1 MHNPLLY
8 NTKKNEI
15 LVFKD
20 IIIEYIKMT
29 IKKEDYIDYINV
41 AELELKDLPK
51 DINVSTMSATCKLST
66 AINIDNIENYL
77 LLNPNDIIT
86 IKINNDKIKTLETI
100 KTKTKRKKKA
110 ETTSVNLKNRF
121 YNQIT
126 VIVRVS
132 EGNCKGLKSEILNEP
147 YQSKH
152 DKLSLKSEILNEPY
166 QSKHDKLSLKSE
178 ILNEPKINMKLFQNG
193 SIQMSGCKSI
203 RNINIALNKL
213 INRLS
218 EIKGKI
224 ENNKIVEKKFVENSD
239 NITIKNFKVNMINS
253 NYKININIDRYK
265 LYTLL
270 NMKKIKCTFE
280 PCIRACVIVKYVP
293 PENNIDLKT
302 ISIFIFQKGNI
313 IITGSRSKSH
323 IMSAYEYIN
332 NILNTHINDISKQN
346 DTDDDEIL
354 NLYSNIVKEAKLG
367 LIKLKTEDYEN
378 IMLDK

>member
-1 MHNPLLY
+1 M
-8 NTKKNEI
+8 
-15 LVFKD
+15 
-20 IIIEYIKMT
+20 
-29 IKKEDYIDYINV
+29 
-41 AELELKDLPK
+41 
-51 DINVSTMSATCKLST
+51 
-66 AINIDNIENYL
+66 
-77 LLNPNDIIT
+77 
-86 IKINNDKIKTLETI
+86 
-100 KTKTKRKKKA
+100 
-110 ETTSVNLKNRF
+110 
-121 YNQIT
+121 
-126 VIVRVS
+126 
-132 EGNCKGLKSEILNEP
+132 
-147 YQSKH
+147 
-152 DKLSLKSEILNEPY
+152 NEPY

>member
-1 MHNPLLY
+1 
-8 NTKKNEI
+8 
-15 LVFKD
+15 
-20 IIIEYIKMT
+20 MT

-86 IKINNDKIKTLETI
+86 IKINNDKIKTLETL

-132 EGNCKGLKSEILNEP
+132 EGNCK
-147 YQSKH
+147 
-152 DKLSLKSEILNEPY
+152 SLKSEILNEPY

>member
-1 MHNPLLY
+1 
-8 NTKKNEI
+8 
-15 LVFKD
+15 
-20 IIIEYIKMT
+20 MT

-41 AELELKDLPK
+41 SELELKDLPK

-66 AINIDNIENYL
+66 PVNIDNIENYL
-77 LLNPNDIIT
+77 LLNSNDIIT
-86 IKINNDKIKTLETI
+86 VKINNDKIKTLEI
-100 KTKTKRKKKA
+100 LKTKTKRKKKI
-110 ETTSVNLKNRF
+110 ESITTTNLKNRF

-126 VIVRVS
+126 VIVRVT
-132 EGNCKGLKSEILNEP
+132 EGNCKGLSE
-147 YQSKH
+147 
-152 DKLSLKSEILNEPY
+152 
-166 QSKHDKLSLKSE
+166 
-178 ILNEPKINMKLFQNG
+178 EPKINMKLFQNG

-203 RNINIALNKL
+203 KNINIALNKL
-213 INRLS
+213 IIRLS

-224 ENNKIVEKKFVENSD
+224 ENNKIIEKKFVENND

-280 PCIRACVIVKYVP
+280 PCIRACVIVKYIP

-346 DTDDDEIL
+346 DNDDDEIL
-354 NLYSNIVKEAKLG
+354 SLYSNIVKEAKLG

>member
-1 MHNPLLY
+1 
-8 NTKKNEI
+8 
-15 LVFKD
+15 
-20 IIIEYIKMT
+20 MT

-132 EGNCKGLKSEILNEP
+132 EGNCKSLKSEILNEP

>member
-8 NTKKNEI
+8 DTKKNENI
-15 LVFKD
+15 VFKD

-41 AELELKDLPK
+41 SELELKDLPK

-66 AINIDNIENYL
+66 PVNIDNIENYL
-77 LLNPNDIIT
+77 LLNSNDIIT
-86 IKINNDKIKTLETI
+86 VKINNDKIKTLETL
-100 KTKTKRKKKA
+100 KTKTKRKKKI
-110 ETTSVNLKNRF
+110 ESITTTNLKNRF

-126 VIVRVS
+126 VIVRVT
-132 EGNCKGLKSEILNEP
+132 EGNCKSLSE
-147 YQSKH
+147 
-152 DKLSLKSEILNEPY
+152 
-166 QSKHDKLSLKSE
+166 
-178 ILNEPKINMKLFQNG
+178 EPKINMKLFQNG

-203 RNINIALNKL
+203 KNINIALNKL
-213 INRLS
+213 IIRLS

-224 ENNKIVEKKFVENSD
+224 ENNKIIEKKFVENND

-280 PCIRACVIVKYVP
+280 PCIRACVIVKYIP

-354 NLYSNIVKEAKLG
+354 SLYSNIVKEAKLG

>member
-1 MHNPLLY
+1 
-8 NTKKNEI
+8 
-15 LVFKD
+15 
-20 IIIEYIKMT
+20 MT

-41 AELELKDLPK
+41 SELELKDLPK

-66 AINIDNIENYL
+66 PVNIDNIENYL
-77 LLNPNDIIT
+77 LLNSNDIIT
-86 IKINNDKIKTLETI
+86 VKINNDKIKTLEI
-100 KTKTKRKKKA
+100 LKTKTKRKKKI
-110 ETTSVNLKNRF
+110 ESITTTNLKNRF

-126 VIVRVS
+126 VIVRVT
-132 EGNCKGLKSEILNEP
+132 EGNCKSLSE
-147 YQSKH
+147 
-152 DKLSLKSEILNEPY
+152 
-166 QSKHDKLSLKSE
+166 
-178 ILNEPKINMKLFQNG
+178 EPKINMKLFQNG

-213 INRLS
+213 IIRLS

-224 ENNKIVEKKFVENSD
+224 ENNKIIEKKFVENID

-280 PCIRACVIVKYVP
+280 PCIRACVIVKYIP
-293 PENNIDLKT
+293 LENNIDLKT

-354 NLYSNIVKEAKLG
+354 SLYSNIVKEAKLG
-367 LIKLKTEDYEN
+367 LIKLKTEDYKN
-378 IMLDK
+378 IMLDKII

>member
-1 MHNPLLY
+1 
-8 NTKKNEI
+8 
-15 LVFKD
+15 
-20 IIIEYIKMT
+20 MT

-41 AELELKDLPK
+41 SELELKDLPK

-66 AINIDNIENYL
+66 PVNIDNIENYL
-77 LLNPNDIIT
+77 LLNSNDIIT
-86 IKINNDKIKTLETI
+86 VKINNDKIKTLETL
-100 KTKTKRKKKA
+100 KTKTKRKKKI
-110 ETTSVNLKNRF
+110 ESITTTNLKNRF

-126 VIVRVS
+126 VIVRVT
-132 EGNCKGLKSEILNEP
+132 EGNCKSLSE
-147 YQSKH
+147 
-152 DKLSLKSEILNEPY
+152 
-166 QSKHDKLSLKSE
+166 
-178 ILNEPKINMKLFQNG
+178 EPKINMKLFQNG

-203 RNINIALNKL
+203 KNINIALNKL
-213 INRLS
+213 IIRLS

-224 ENNKIVEKKFVENSD
+224 ENNKIIEKKFVENND

-280 PCIRACVIVKYVP
+280 PCIRACVIVKYIP

-354 NLYSNIVKEAKLG
+354 SLYSNIVKEAKLG